1 MDQELTLHEGTLKF
15 YSWFASTSLISGKK
29 TQPKEPIVKVL
40 RVSDKN
46 SPWNKP
52 GVLVDI

>member
-1 MDQELTLHEGTLKF
+1 MDQELTLHEGTLKC
-15 YSWFASTSLISGKK
+15 YSWFASKSLISGKK
-29 TQPKEPIVKVL
+29 TQSKEPIVKVL

>member
-1 MDQELTLHEGTLKF
+1 MDQELTLHEVTLKF
-15 YSWFASTSLISGKK
+15 YSWFASKSLITGKK
-29 TQPKEPIVKVL
+29 TQPKEPKVL